1 MTLAISVAICT
12 YNRADSLRRTLD
24 SLGQVEGRAGL
35 DWELLLIDNNSRDA
49 TRTVAESFIGR
60 LPLRYVFEPE
70 QGLSR
75 ARNRAL
81 RECRGDVIVFTDD
94 DILVDSDWLRAYA
107 EGFFNHLEMGYF
119 GGPIQPYYLDGKPSW
134 IKDESMPLIGGLL
147 GYYTLGDISR
157 PYTEQDMHP
166 FGANFALTRCL
177 FEHHPPFRTDLGVV
191 GNTPGRGEEAEYFRR
206 VRAENIP
213 GYYLAAAR
221 CHHVIQSNHL
231 TLRYLYRYGVQ
242 KGIAA
247 ARMSGAETG
256 RPGSRLREL
265 EYGLKGVWQMLRGR
279 GDRARQCVINM
290 GIQRGLRARDNG

>member
-1 MTLAISVAICT
+1 MFSLALCT
-12 YNRADSLRRTLD
+12 YNRAALLTQALGSLAACEAPP
-24 SLGQVEGRAGL
+24 G

-49 TRTVAESFIGR
+49 TRAVAESFIGR

-81 RECRGDVIVFTDD
+81 RECRGDFIVFTDD

-107 EGFFNHLEMGYF
+107 EGFFNHSEMGYF

-157 PYTEQDMHP
+157 PYAEQDMHP
-166 FGANFALTRCL
+166 FGANFALARRV
-177 FEHHPPFRTDLGVV
+177 FERYPPFRNDLGVV
-191 GNTPGRGEEAEYFRR
+191 GNTPGRGEEAEYFGR
-206 VRAENIP
+206 VRADNIP

-221 CHHVIQSNHL
+221 CRHVIQSNHL

-242 KGIAA
+242 KGIASV
-247 ARMSGAETG
+247 RIGGAG
-256 RPGSRLREL
+256 AGCGSRLSEL
-265 EYGLKGVWQMLRGR
+265 EYGLKGAWQLLKGR

-290 GIQRGLRARDNG
+290 GIQRGLRDWYNS